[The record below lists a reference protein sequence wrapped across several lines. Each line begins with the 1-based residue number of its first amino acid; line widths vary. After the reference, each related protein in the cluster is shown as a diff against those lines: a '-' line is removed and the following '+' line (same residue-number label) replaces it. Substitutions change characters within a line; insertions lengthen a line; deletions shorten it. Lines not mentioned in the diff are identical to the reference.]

1 VVNGGLGSDKIGGD
15 RMGRGGE
22 DGWNQQRGAEGNR
35 KRIEYGCVGIR
46 QLSCMGWMGSIE
58 ERRQT

>member
-1 VVNGGLGSDKIGGD
+1 
-15 RMGRGGE
+15 MGRGGE

-46 QLSCMGWMGSIE
+46 QLSCMGMDGE
-58 ERRQT
+58 HRGKEANVEKET